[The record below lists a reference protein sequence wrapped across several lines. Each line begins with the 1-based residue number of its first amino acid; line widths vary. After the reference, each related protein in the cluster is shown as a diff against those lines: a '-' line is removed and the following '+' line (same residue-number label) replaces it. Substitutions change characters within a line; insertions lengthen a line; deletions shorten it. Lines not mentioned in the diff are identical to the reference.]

1 LVFVSTPPSSERR
14 RDVRAPIEL
23 QVEYKRLNSFFADYT
38 RNISRDGMFIKTL
51 KPLGI
56 GTEFVFKLQVPQLD
70 APLELHGRVQWTVK
84 SEQASSEQD
93 PGMGI
98 GFIYESETER
108 QRVVAV
114 VEKLMVKS
122 LGKALYN
129 KLVAERR
136 RHEP

>member
-1 LVFVSTPPSSERR
+1 VSTPPSSERR

-38 RNISRDGMFIKTL
+38 RNMFIKTQ

-70 APLELHGRVQWTVK
+70 SPLELHGRVQWTVK
-84 SEQASSEQD
+84 PEQAGTEQE

-98 GFIYESETER
+98 GFIYESEAER
-108 QRVVAV
+108 QRVVAI
-114 VEKLMVKS
+114 VERLMVKS
-122 LGKALYN
+122 LGKALYS

-136 RHEP
+136 RSSEG

>member
-1 LVFVSTPPSSERR
+1 
-14 RDVRAPIEL
+14 
-23 QVEYKRLNSFFADYT
+23 
-38 RNISRDGMFIKTL
+38 MFIKTQ

-70 APLELHGRVQWTVK
+70 GPLELHGRVQWTVK
-84 SEQASSEQD
+84 PEQACAEQD

-98 GFIYESETER
+98 GFIYESEAER
-108 QRVVAV
+108 QRVVAI

-129 KLVAERR
+129 KLVSERR
-136 RHEP
+136 RSEP

>member
-1 LVFVSTPPSSERR
+1 
-14 RDVRAPIEL
+14 
-23 QVEYKRLNSFFADYT
+23 
-38 RNISRDGMFIKTL
+38 MFIKTQ

-56 GTEFVFKLQVPQLD
+56 GPEFVFKLQVPQLD

-84 SEQASSEQD
+84 PEQSSAEQE

-98 GFIYESETER
+98 GFIYESEAER
-108 QRVVAV
+108 QRVLAI

-136 RHEP
+136 RSEP